1 MHFRI
6 TGLPAEPF
14 QPLFALDDAELAAHG
29 AVRSIADGR
38 PAFPCRVSLTDAAA
52 GDRVVLVNF
61 LHQPANSPYRSR
73 HAIYVRPGERTF
85 DAIDHVPEMLR
96 RRLLSLR
103 AFDSAGMMN
112 AADVVEGNELEA
124 PLEALL
130 ADARTAYV
138 HLHFAKPGCYAAR
151 VERA

>member
-14 QPLFALDDAELAAHG
+14 QPLFALDDAELAARG